1 MGRFLFVRNPVFGC
15 FWVARLISYF
25 GSAVTVAALVL
36 YVYDSE
42 GSGVAVGLLLLAEA
56 LPRLLGPIAGTLADR
71 AEGRRFMIFCDLGQ
85 AILIGSIA
93 LFLPPF
99 PVLVALVAGASVLST
114 LFFPAGRSAVPAL
127 VSDEDLTPANALLG
141 SAANLSFALGP
152 ATGAFLFAF
161 IGARGALALDTLTFL
176 VSAVLLSRLPALLP
190 AGEAQ
195 VGSRV
200 RAFLRES
207 RDGLLYVVSHRLV
220 RVAILGLF
228 LGVTF
233 LALDGVALVFLA
245 REPLDTGET
254 GYGLLASAHG
264 IGMILGPLLLLRRTA
279 RVTPLSIILLGL
291 ALEGVATL
299 STGLAPFL
307 ALAIFFRSVGGVG
320 NGIENVAADT
330 LFQKVVPRSML
341 GRVFGVYY
349 GGVFLAEG
357 LAYAAG
363 GPLLELT
370 SPRVVFVIAGGGTL
384 ATMLLVW
391 RLLPRSSG
399 ESLGTDDP
407 TA

>member
-15 FWVARLISYF
+15 FWVGRLISYF

-245 REPLDTGET
+245 RESLDTGDT

-264 IGMILGPLLLLRRTA
+264 IGMILGPLLLLRRAA
-279 RVTPLSIILLGL
+279 RVTPLSI
-291 ALEGVATL
+291 
-299 STGLAPFL
+299 SC
-307 ALAIFFRSVGGVG
+307 S
-320 NGIENVAADT
+320 
-330 LFQKVVPRSML
+330 
-341 GRVFGVYY
+341 
-349 GGVFLAEG
+349 
-357 LAYAAG
+357 
-363 GPLLELT
+363 
-370 SPRVVFVIAGGGTL
+370 
-384 ATMLLVW
+384 VW
-391 RLLPRSSG
+391 RSK
-399 ESLGTDDP
+399 
-407 TA
+407 A